1 MIEHLPGKPIG
12 VMIVD
17 DNAVVRMGLRAL
29 INTEPRLSVVGEAG
43 NGRTALHL
51 AQQLHPDV
59 ILLDNR
65 MPQVDG
71 LSVLR
76 PLAAISRVLMA
87 TYAHDPATVESAM
100 RLGAS
105 GFLVHG
111 DFAPDELIRAILRA
125 GPGLA
130 YLSPQATSAVL
141 TRLHT
146 SAPHRAA
153 LHTRQLDALTR
164 REREIMNLVA
174 QGLSNSRIAS
184 RLVLSEKTVKNHI
197 NHILGKLHATN
208 RAEAMA
214 HWLGTDRQDSSQAG
228 TADPPTHAH
237 RDGPRQPSSGTPW
250 LTGAGWAHPQ
260 TPDPE
265 AQGRGRSRS

>member
-1 MIEHLPGKPIG
+1 MIDHLTGKPLG
-12 VMIVD
+12 VLIVD

-29 INTEPRLSVVGEAG
+29 LGTDPRLSVLGEAG
-43 NGRTALHL
+43 NGRAALHL
-51 AQQLHPDV
+51 AQQLQPGV

-76 PLAAISRVLMA
+76 PLAAISRVLMT
-87 TYAHDPATVESAM
+87 TYTHDPATVESAM

-111 DFAPDELIRAILRA
+111 DFTPDELIRAVLRA

-130 YLSPQATSAVL
+130 HLSPQATSAIL
-141 TRLHT
+141 GRLQT
-146 SAPHRAA
+146 GSPVRAA
-153 LHTRQLDALTR
+153 PQNRQIDALTR
-164 REREIMNLVA
+164 REREVMNLVA

-197 NHILGKLHATN
+197 NHILGKLQAAN

-214 HWLGTDRQDSSQAG
+214 HWLGTDRQDSRSEPRDVT
-228 TADPPTHAH
+228 TA
-237 RDGPRQPSSGTPW
+237 R
-250 LTGAGWAHPQ
+250 
-260 TPDPE
+260 E
-265 AQGRGRSRS
+265 RSRS